1 MTQKTFSSR
10 EIAQIKRTAQ
20 NVAPLTIKRDKVL
33 AKVKELYA
41 ELETLD
47 AQIDAWETAVKAM
60 TGGYPTNELVSRV
73 VTETTKEDGKTVK
86 TTTFVLKYPETVV
99 PPFGMCEDN
108 TACEPVTDSLYNPD
122 SDEPFNGDSGS
133 AMTEGEQIE

>member
-20 NVAPLTIKRDKVL
+20 NVAPLTVKRDKVL
-33 AKVKELYA
+33 AKVKELYV

-60 TGGYPTNELVSRV
+60 TGGYTTNELVSRV

-86 TTTFVLKYPETVV
+86 TTTFVLKYPETVI
-99 PPFGMCEDN
+99 PPLDMCEDN
-108 TACEPVTDSLYNPD
+108 TACGPTTDSLYNPD
-122 SDEPFNGDSGS
+122 SNEPLNGDSCS
-133 AMTEGEQIE
+133 AMADGE

>member
-20 NVAPLTIKRDKVL
+20 NVAPLTVKRDKVL
-33 AKVKELYA
+33 AKAKELYV
-41 ELETLD
+41 ELESLD

-60 TGGYPTNELVSRV
+60 TGGYTTNELVSRV
-73 VTETTKEDGKTVK
+73 VTETTKEDGKTAK
-86 TTTFVLKYPETVV
+86 TTTFVLKYPETVI

-108 TACEPVTDSLYNPD
+108 TACEPMTDPLHNPD
-122 SDEPFNGDSGS
+122 SNEPLDASINPVMVD
-133 AMTEGEQIE
+133 GE

>member
-20 NVAPLTIKRDKVL
+20 NVAPLTVKRDKVL
-33 AKVKELYA
+33 AKVKELYV
-41 ELETLD
+41 ELESLD

-60 TGGYPTNELVSRV
+60 TGGYTTNELVSRV

-86 TTTFVLKYPETVV
+86 TTTFALKYPETVI

-108 TACEPVTDSLYNPD
+108 AACEPTTDSLYNPD
-122 SDEPFNGDSGS
+122 SNESLVDDSRS
-133 AMTEGEQIE
+133 TMADGE

>member
-20 NVAPLTIKRDKVL
+20 NVAPLTVKRDKVL

-47 AQIDAWETAVKAM
+47 TQIDAWETAVKAM
-60 TGGYPTNELVSRV
+60 TGGYTTNELVSRV
-73 VTETTKEDGKTVK
+73 VIETTKEDGKTVK
-86 TTTFVLKYPETVV
+86 TTTFVLKYPETVI
-99 PPFGMCEDN
+99 PPFGVCEDN
-108 TACEPVTDSLYNPD
+108 TACEPTTDSSYNPD
-122 SDEPFNGDSGS
+122 ADEPLDASINPVMVD
-133 AMTEGEQIE
+133 GE